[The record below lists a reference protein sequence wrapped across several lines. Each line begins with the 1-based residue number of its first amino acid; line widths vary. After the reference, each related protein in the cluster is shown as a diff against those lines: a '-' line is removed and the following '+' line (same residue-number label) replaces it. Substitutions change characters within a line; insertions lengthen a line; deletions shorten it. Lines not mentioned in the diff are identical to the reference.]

1 MSPAPEAA
9 TDGPLVGLFV
19 TCLVDLFRP
28 SVAFA
33 AIKLLEAGGA
43 RVEVPR
49 AQACCGQ
56 PAYNSG
62 DRDDAVAIARQVIEA
77 FEPFDYVVAPSGSC
91 TGMLKVHY
99 PRLLADDPRFAE
111 RAKTLAA
118 KSYELTSFLVDVLGL
133 SEVEASYEGTVTYH
147 DSCSSSRELH
157 IRDAP
162 RRLLASV
169 TGLTLIELPESEIC
183 CGFGGTFSVKYPDIS
198 GAILD
203 AKLNNILDTEASTVL
218 AGDLG
223 CLVQI
228 AGGLSR
234 ERAKIE
240 VRHVAEVL
248 AGMTDTPAIAAPP
261 KSR

>member
-1 MSPAPEAA
+1 MNPMPGAA
-9 TDGPLVGLFV
+9 KDGPLVGLFV

-49 AQACCGQ
+49 AQTCCGQ

-62 DRDDAVAIARQVIEA
+62 DRDDAVAIAKQVIET
-77 FEPFDYVVAPSGSC
+77 FERFDYVVAPSGSC
-91 TGMLKVHY
+91 AGMLKIHY

-111 RAKTLAA
+111 RAKTFAA

-133 SEVEASYEGTVTYH
+133 TETDASYEGTVTYH
-147 DSCSSSRELH
+147 DSCSSLRELH
-157 IRDAP
+157 IKDAP
-162 RRLLASV
+162 RRLLAGV
-169 TGLTLIELPESEIC
+169 AGLTLIELSESEVC

-203 AKLNNILDTEASTVL
+203 SKLGKVLDTEAGAVL

-223 CLVQI
+223 CLMQI
-228 AGGLSR
+228 AGGLER
-234 ERAKIE
+234 EHARMD

-248 AGMTDTPAIAAPP
+248 AGMTDTPGIGSTAKP
-261 KSR
+261 R